1 MKILNKQGL
10 QQIRINHSSD
20 SDNEDFINLYK
31 KCSAKPYSF
40 LVIDTTLSLD
50 NPLRFQKKSFRI
62 NMKTSWKLMIRLEK
76 ENWNT
81 LTENLQ
87 TEK

>member
-20 SDNEDFINLYK
+20 FDNEDFINLYK

-50 NPLRFQKKSFRI
+50 NPLRF
-62 NMKTSWKLMIRLEK
+62 K
-76 ENWNT
+76 ENP
-81 LTENLQ
+81 LESI
-87 TEK
+87 